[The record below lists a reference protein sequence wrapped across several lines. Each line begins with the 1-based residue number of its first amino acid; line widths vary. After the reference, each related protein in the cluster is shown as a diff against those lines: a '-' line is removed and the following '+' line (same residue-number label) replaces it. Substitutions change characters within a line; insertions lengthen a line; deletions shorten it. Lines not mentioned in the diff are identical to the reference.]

1 MAIKHGKDPYRETSG
16 KERLDLLPPRAMLL
30 LGKLFTEGCV
40 KYDERNW
47 EGGLPWSTCIG
58 AIDRHLKKFMMG
70 DDIDEELMVPHVIA
84 IAWNALV
91 LAEYM
96 FTHKDLD
103 DRTKHKDSYESFMVK
118 FNTMLSDY
126 VEKKNDE

>member
-1 MAIKHGKDPYRETSG
+1 MTKKKEAYRFVEG

-30 LGKLFTEGCV
+30 LGRLFTEGCE

-58 AIDRHLKKFMMG
+58 AIQRHIAKFMMG
-70 DDIDEELMVPHVIA
+70 DDIDDELKVPHVICV
-84 IAWNALV
+84 AWNALV

-103 DRTKHKDSYESFMVK
+103 DRSNYQCDYDSFKAEYDE
-118 FNTMLSDY
+118 MLKNY
-126 VEKKNDE
+126 FEKKANE